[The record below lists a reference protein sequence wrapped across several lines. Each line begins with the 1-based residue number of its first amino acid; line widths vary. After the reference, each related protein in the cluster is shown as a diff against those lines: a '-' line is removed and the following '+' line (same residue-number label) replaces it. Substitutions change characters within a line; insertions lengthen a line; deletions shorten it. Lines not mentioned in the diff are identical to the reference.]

1 MQNLSVKKREKEEL
15 ANAKTDKNRAKRQK
29 RKERSKMKSVGTA
42 DTEAHRETT
51 GASVDTPIKKR
62 RLVNGKELVFKRPG
76 ERSDDGSEGEEQIA
90 DIPPETDLP
99 LGTPPVLEPSRITI
113 VEED

>member
-1 MQNLSVKKREKEEL
+1 
-15 ANAKTDKNRAKRQK
+15 
-29 RKERSKMKSVGTA
+29 MKSVGTA

-51 GASVDTPIKKR
+51 NASVDAPIKKR

-76 ERSDDGSEGEEQIA
+76 EGSDGHSEGEEQIV
-90 DIPPETDLP
+90 DTPQETDLP
-99 LGTPPVLEPSRITI
+99 LGKPPVLEPSRITI